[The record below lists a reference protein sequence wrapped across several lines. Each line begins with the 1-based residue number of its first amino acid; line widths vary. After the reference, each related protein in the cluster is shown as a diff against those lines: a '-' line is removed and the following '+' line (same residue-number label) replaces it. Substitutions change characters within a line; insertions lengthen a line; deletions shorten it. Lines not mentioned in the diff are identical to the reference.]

1 MYMYVWIYMY
11 GCRACPSG
19 RGKPVERAA
28 ESAQMIDDADEED
41 NSTDEEYFSWSA
53 SPTGRADNSPPQLQ
67 YCRVVFIIVI
77 GR

>member
-1 MYMYVWIYMY
+1 
-11 GCRACPSG
+11 
-19 RGKPVERAA
+19 
-28 ESAQMIDDADEED
+28 MIDDADEED